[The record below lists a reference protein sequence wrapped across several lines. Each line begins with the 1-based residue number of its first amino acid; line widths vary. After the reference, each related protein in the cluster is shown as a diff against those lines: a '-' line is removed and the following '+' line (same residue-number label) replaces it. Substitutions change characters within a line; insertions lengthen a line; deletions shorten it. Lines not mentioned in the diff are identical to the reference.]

1 MDVLY
6 PRESAEFI
14 ASIAEDVKINQDG
27 VKSVARQVSEAIKNK
42 EFVPSQMMLHEY
54 PLPLAA
60 DESSIDWMF
69 VADTLNFSF
78 WGQDEGQHY
87 AVELHGKQYTGY
99 MALCAA
105 LTRAVE
111 AGIPITS
118 PKFYASITEKDV
130 KEIFASSSS
139 SEIPLIEHRVRNLHE
154 SGRILNEKFGG
165 SFANCI
171 RQCNQSA
178 LQLLKLITTEFTS
191 FRDEGLIQ
199 GKRVS
204 FYKRAQILVGDIWGL
219 FRGDGLGKFH
229 DIDSLTMFA
238 DYRVPQSLVHFG
250 ALEYSDQLYELL
262 NKNHMFQNG
271 DREEMEIRGCSIHA
285 VELIRQELKHFEMPL
300 DDEALQV
307 NSTMIDFFLWE
318 YRRRFAADLAR
329 IPYHKVRCIYY

>member
-1 MDVLY
+1 MTL
-6 PRESAEFI
+6 RNSH
-14 ASIAEDVKINQDG
+14 INLKFQ
-27 VKSVARQVSEAIKNK
+27 
-42 EFVPSQMMLHEY
+42 
-54 PLPLAA
+54 
-60 DESSIDWMF
+60 
-69 VADTLNFSF
+69 
-78 WGQDEGQHY
+78 
-87 AVELHGKQYTGY
+87 
-99 MALCAA
+99 
-105 LTRAVE
+105 

-238 DYRVPQSLVHFG
+238 DYRSLLCLIAGVSFFIVDLISLG
-250 ALEYSDQLYELL
+250 FP
-262 NKNHMFQNG
+262 NH
-271 DREEMEIRGCSIHA
+271 
-285 VELIRQELKHFEMPL
+285 
-300 DDEALQV
+300 
-307 NSTMIDFFLWE
+307 
-318 YRRRFAADLAR
+318 
-329 IPYHKVRCIYY
+329 

>member
-1 MDVLY
+1 MEKLN
-6 PRESAEFI
+6 PRESAKFI
-14 ASIAEDVKINQDG
+14 ASIAEDVTINHNG
-27 VKSVARQVSEAIKNK
+27 VKSVADQISEAIKKK
-42 EFVPSQMMLHEY
+42 EFVPSQMMLHSY

-60 DESSIDWMF
+60 DETSIDWMF

-78 WGQDEGQHY
+78 WGLEEGHHY

-118 PKFYASITEKDV
+118 SKFYANITEKDV
-130 KEIFASSSS
+130 REIFASSSS
-139 SEIPLIEHRVRNLHE
+139 NEIPLVEERVKNLQE
-154 SGRILNEKFGG
+154 SGKILNEKFGG

-171 RQCNQSA
+171 RQCNESA
-178 LQLLKLITTEFTS
+178 CELLKLITTEFTS
-191 FRDEGLIQ
+191 FRDEGVIQ

-219 FRGDGLGKFH
+219 FRGNGLGKFH
-229 DIDSLTMFA
+229 DINSLTMFA

-250 ALEYSDQLYELL
+250 ALEYSDKLYELL

-271 DREEMEIRGCSIHA
+271 DREEIEIRGCSIHA
-285 VELIRQELKHFEMPL
+285 VELIREELKLSEIPL
-300 DDEALQV
+300 DDQTLQV

>member
-1 MDVLY
+1 MELLK

-14 ASIAEDVKINQDG
+14 ASISTDVKINEEG
-27 VKSVARQVSEAIKNK
+27 VKSVAHQIREAIKNK
-42 EFVPSQMMLHEY
+42 DFVPSQMMLHSY
-54 PLPLAA
+54 PLPLAV
-60 DESSIDWMF
+60 DETSIDWMF

-118 PKFYASITEKDV
+118 SKFYASITEKDV
-130 KEIFASSSS
+130 REIFASSSS
-139 SEIPLIEHRVRNLHE
+139 SEIPLIEQRVKNLQE
-154 SGRILNEKFGG
+154 SGKVLNEKFGG

-171 RQCNQSA
+171 RQCNESA
-178 LQLLKLITTEFTS
+178 CELLKLVTTEFTS
-191 FRDEGLIQ
+191 FRDEGVIQ

-204 FYKRAQILVGDIWGL
+204 FYKRAQILIGDIWGL
-219 FRGDGLGKFH
+219 FRGSGLGKFN

-238 DYRVPQSLVHFG
+238 DYRVPQSLVHFR

-271 DREEMEIRGCSIHA
+271 DRQEIEIRGCSIHA
-285 VELIRQELKHFEMPL
+285 VELICQQLKLSETT
-300 DDEALQV
+300 LQV
-307 NSTMIDFFLWE
+307 NSTVIDFFLWE